1 MILEGKRTRQTS
13 FLPIIGRLVHSSY
26 KIIDG
31 TKNLNKKMDS
41 KGDESQE
48 AWFMSDVR
56 EENVMLVIR
65 R

>member
-1 MILEGKRTRQTS
+1 MRTPQTF

-31 TKNLNKKMDS
+31 TKNLNKKMDG

>member
-1 MILEGKRTRQTS
+1 M
-13 FLPIIGRLVHSSY
+13 
-26 KIIDG
+26 DG
-31 TKNLNKKMDS
+31 

-65 R
+65 RLTSKLITYNSSIKPFQGPS